1 MINDRVSLSIGGKKY
16 YGGLSVSVD
25 MALQTLSRSF
35 ALSLTSQSARQA
47 ANALDIK
54 IGDEAKL
61 NIGGDLVLNGYIT
74 KVEESYSGDSHQISV
89 AGYSKT
95 IDLVHCSIPDGE
107 PLSYQKQT
115 PAQIVRSI
123 ASHYGIEVVEEV
135 LKTDQIDFDISPEEK
150 IKEALEKLFRKH
162 SILAHDNELGQLVI
176 SSIGSGG
183 ICRDQ
188 LRLGVNVL
196 TAKRT
201 RNEENL
207 FSRYVILGQGAN
219 PLSERPAADNH
230 LKAVSVDANVR
241 RRVKVITQSGNAD
254 LAYMQSRAEVV
265 KEQSIADSETLTY
278 TVRGWRQTDGSLWPL
293 NSFLLVKDETLK
305 ISEEYLVSKVT
316 FSLDAKGMTTTLG
329 LKKSEGFLMLPTPSV
344 QAAVKKLSLT
354 EAGKVGSE
362 KWTSH

>member
-1 MINDRVSLSIGGKKY
+1 MSNDRVSLSIGGKNY
-16 YGGLSVSVD
+16 YGWLSVSVD

-35 ALSLTSQSARQA
+35 ALSLTSQSGFKAGS
-47 ANALDIK
+47 ALNIK
-54 IGDEAKL
+54 IGDEARL
-61 NIGGDLVLNGYIT
+61 SIGEDLVLNGYIT

-107 PLSYQKQT
+107 ALSYKKQT
-115 PAQIVRSI
+115 PAQIVRSV
-123 ASHYGIEVVEEV
+123 AGHYGIDVVEEV
-135 LKTDQIDFDISPEEK
+135 AKTDQIDFDVSPEEK

-176 SSIGSGG
+176 SGIGSSG

-201 RNEENL
+201 RSEENL

-219 PLSERPAADNH
+219 PLSERPTTDNQ

-254 LAYMQSRAEVV
+254 LAYMQNRAEVV
-265 KEQSIADSETLTY
+265 KEQSVADSETLTY
-278 TVRGWRQTDGSLWPL
+278 TVRGWRQTDGTLWPL
-293 NSFLLVKDETLK
+293 NAFVLVKDEKLRV
-305 ISEEYLVSKVT
+305 SEEYLVSKVT
-316 FSLDAKGMTTTLG
+316 YSLDAKGMTTTLG
-329 LKKSEGFLMLPTPSV
+329 LKKPSGFLMLPTPSA
-344 QAAVKKLSLT
+344 QDAVKSLSLV

-362 KWTSH
+362 KWTNH